1 MAQRSAGQI
10 SGPLHVSDLEM
21 EGKLRSQLD
30 EVESEL
36 ICVEQQLEQ
45 ILQRQQ
51 SLQERKEML
60 IAQLESYQDSV
71 NLVGEQTTD
80 WEKGKFPWGEKVQ
93 ETLSSVFKISSFR
106 PLQASCVNATL
117 SLRDTILIMPT
128 GGGKSLCYQLPALLN
143 PGITLV
149 VSPLVSLMED
159 QLMSVKSLTINASL
173 LNASSS
179 RTEATQIQNAMTDKQ
194 SGLKLL
200 YVTPEKIAKSKR
212 FMSKLEK
219 TYELGLLSRIVIDEI
234 HCASQWGHDFR
245 PDYKILGILKNQFP
259 KTPILGLTA
268 TATSKILTDVKEM
281 LSLKQCLIFRASYN
295 RSNLFYE
302 VRVKPAAH
310 KAQID
315 EMIVL
320 IKTRFSKQSGKLSL
334 TFISNVLLK
343 KLQEYIA
350 NEYYVKSTL
359 AGRVQLHCTIVAL
372 C

>member
-1 MAQRSAGQI
+1 MGGAGLEFNITFPYQHACMGNGIRNRYITIHVARAYRSTK
-10 SGPLHVSDLEM
+10 M
-21 EGKLRSQLD
+21 EEELKSRLD
-30 EVESEL
+30 KVESEL

-60 IAQLESYQDSV
+60 IAQLESFKASV
-71 NLVGEQTTD
+71 DLETKQATD
-80 WEKGKFPWGEKVQ
+80 WEKGQFPWSEKVKG
-93 ETLSSVFKISSFR
+93 TLLSVFKITSFR

-117 SLRDTILIMPT
+117 SLRDAILIMPT
-128 GGGKSLCYQLPALLN
+128 GGGKSLCYQLPALLS

-159 QLMSVKSLTINASL
+159 QLMSVKSLAINASL
-173 LNASSS
+173 LNASTS
-179 RTEATQIQNAMTDKQ
+179 RTEATQIQNSMTDKQ

-259 KTPILGLTA
+259 QTPILGLTA

-281 LSLKQCLIFRASYN
+281 LLLKQCLIFRASYN

-310 KAQID
+310 KTQID
-315 EMIVL
+315 EIADL
-320 IKTRFSKQSGKLSL
+320 IKTRFSMQSGK
-334 TFISNVLLK
+334 
-343 KLQEYIA
+343 Y
-350 NEYYVKSTL
+350 
-359 AGRVQLHCTIVAL
+359 
-372 C
+372 

>member
-1 MAQRSAGQI
+1 
-10 SGPLHVSDLEM
+10 M
-21 EGKLRSQLD
+21 EEKLSSQLD
-30 EVESEL
+30 EVEAEL
-36 ICVEQQLEQ
+36 TCVEQQLEE

-51 SLQERKEML
+51 LLLERKQML
-60 IAQLESYQDSV
+60 RAQLESHQNSV
-71 NLVGEQTTD
+71 DLLVPAND
-80 WEKGKFPWGEKVQ
+80 WETGEFPWSEKVQ

-117 SLRDTILIMPT
+117 SLRDVILIMPT

-159 QLMSVKSLTINASL
+159 QLMSVKSLEINASL

-179 RTEATQIQNAMTDKQ
+179 RTEATQVQNAMTDKQ

-281 LSLKQCLIFRASYN
+281 LSLNQCLIFRASYN

-315 EMIVL
+315 EMASL
-320 IKTRFSKQSGKLSL
+320 IKSRFSKQSGKLP
-334 TFISNVLLK
+334 NVHMFQRK
-343 KLQEYIA
+343 RIK
-350 NEYYVKSTL
+350 
-359 AGRVQLHCTIVAL
+359 GFFFFFFLHFL
-372 C
+372 G

>member
-1 MAQRSAGQI
+1 
-10 SGPLHVSDLEM
+10 M
-21 EGKLRSQLD
+21 EERLKSQLD

-51 SLQERKEML
+51 SLLERKEML
-60 IAQLESYQDSV
+60 RAQLESYQNSV
-71 NLVGEQTTD
+71 DLVGEPATD
-80 WEKGKFPWGEKVQ
+80 WETGEFPWSGKVQ

-106 PLQASCVNATL
+106 PLQVSCVNATL

-128 GGGKSLCYQLPALLN
+128 GGGKSLCYQLPALLSL
-143 PGITLV
+143 GITLV

-159 QLMSVKSLTINASL
+159 QLISIKSLEINASL

-179 RTEATQIQNAMTDKQ
+179 RTEATQVQNAMTDKK

-295 RSNLFYE
+295 RANLFYE

-315 EMIVL
+315 EIASL
-320 IKTRFSKQSGKLSL
+320 IKTRFSNRSGKLL
-334 TFISNVLLK
+334 NAIISCNSIKILF
-343 KLQEYIA
+343 
-350 NEYYVKSTL
+350 
-359 AGRVQLHCTIVAL
+359 L
-372 C
+372 CF